1 MTTLP
6 LGEARAQL
14 SKLVDS
20 AESTHERFDITR
32 NGRRAAVLLAA
43 DDYDAM
49 RETLEI
55 LADPQT
61 MAELAEAEADI
72 AAGRTVPLAE
82 VAEELRRSGRLE

>member
-43 DDYDAM
+43 NDYDAM
-49 RETLEI
+49 RETIEI
-55 LADPQT
+55 LSDPQT
-61 MAELAEAEADI
+61 MAELAEAEADV
-72 AAGRTVPLAE
+72 AAGRTVPLTE
-82 VAEELRRSGRLE
+82 VVEELRRSGRLE

>member
-49 RETLEI
+49 RETIEI
-55 LADPQT
+55 LSDPQA
-61 MAELAEAEADI
+61 MAELAEAEADV